1 MRSHANFRVVSET
14 DEFVFIED
22 LDLGNISVTNDA
34 EYVVQTILSAHGN
47 RHRIIY
53 KDSEG
58 QWDEL
63 VHDGNQFV
71 DFAPY
76 KGPTPV

>member
-1 MRSHANFRVVSET
+1 MRSHADFRVVAET

-22 LDLGNISVTNDA
+22 LDMGSMSVTNDA
-34 EYVVQTILSAHGN
+34 EYVVQTVLINHGTQ
-47 RHRIIY
+47 RRIIY

-63 VHDGNQFV
+63 VHDTNQFV